1 MVSLCVWGITHMVSW
16 SALCTPGEILN
27 HSQDLRPQKST
38 STIRGPCLCPQA
50 LPSTPNPL
58 GNLVGIHRPQTSK
71 TIVVSLL
78 TFFFLNAMTVFFFF

>member
-1 MVSLCVWGITHMVSW
+1 MVSLCVWGITHTVSW
-16 SALCTPGEILN
+16 SSLYTWRNLE
-27 HSQDLRPQKST
+27 PQSGPETTEVYKHN
-38 STIRGPCLCPQA
+38 RGPCLCPQA